1 MNKLATAIHRR
12 LLFTSSLRAF
22 NTPASTGR
30 LKGIKLDNPYTGK
43 IIEEVPYLT
52 KEEQQKVLKRCWES
66 YRAYRYTSIEE
77 RKRVIQNVVGYF
89 RQHREEIATDI
100 TQQMGKPITQSREEV
115 DYSVERMEVLINIA
129 DQALAPEIVQQT
141 AKITKKVIRE
151 PVSEEVYL
159 MTCRLAQC

>member
-100 TQQMGKPITQSREEV
+100 TQ
-115 DYSVERMEVLINIA
+115 
-129 DQALAPEIVQQT
+129 
-141 AKITKKVIRE
+141 
-151 PVSEEVYL
+151 
-159 MTCRLAQC
+159 